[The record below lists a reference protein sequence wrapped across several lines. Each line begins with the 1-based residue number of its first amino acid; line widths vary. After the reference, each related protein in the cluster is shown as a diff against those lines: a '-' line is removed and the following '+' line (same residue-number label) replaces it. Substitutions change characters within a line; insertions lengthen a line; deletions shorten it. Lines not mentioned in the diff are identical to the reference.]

1 MKKILIIRFSSIGD
15 IVLTT
20 PVVRCL
26 KKQTGAAVHYLTK
39 QSFQA
44 VLAANP
50 YVDKVWTFR
59 QEVTE
64 VLPQLRAEGFDL
76 VIDLHRNLRSLRV
89 RLALWNVPSHVFNK
103 LNVEKWLMVNWKIN
117 RLPNRHIVD
126 RYLDTVRTLGVVND
140 GAGLDYFIPAEE
152 EVDAAGFLQ
161 ERLPPSLPAIPY
173 IAFVTGA
180 AHATK
185 RLPEAKIIAICRLLQ
200 QPVVLLGGPDEA
212 ESGARIAAAAGPHV
226 VNACGALK
234 LNQSASV
241 VRQASRV
248 ISHDTGLMHIAAAL
262 NKDIVSVWGNT
273 IPAFGMYPYYPN
285 GTNRNTSIEVT
296 GLSCRPCSKIG
307 FNKCPKGH
315 FKCMQEISET
325 AVASPT
331 ITNSPITNNQFPNN
345 Q

>member
-20 PVVRCL
+20 PVARCL
-26 KKQTGAAVHYLTK
+26 KKQAGAEVHYLTK
-39 QSFQA
+39 QAFQS

-50 YVDKVWTFR
+50 YIDKVWTFKKA
-59 QEVTE
+59 VAE
-64 VLPQLRAEGFDL
+64 VLPQLRAEGFDV

-89 RLALWNVPSHVFNK
+89 RLALWGVRCYAFNK
-103 LNVEKWLMVNWKIN
+103 LNFEKWLMVNLKIN
-117 RLPNRHIVD
+117 RLPDHHIVD
-126 RYLDTVRTLGVVND
+126 RYMDTVRPLKVIND
-140 GAGLDYFIPAEE
+140 GAGLDYFIPAED
-152 EVDAAGFLQ
+152 EVDAAAFLQ
-161 ERLPPSLPAIPY
+161 ERLPAGLPAVPY

-212 ESGARIAAAAGPHV
+212 ESGARIALAAGPHV

-234 LNQSASV
+234 LNQSASM
-241 VRQASRV
+241 VRQAAKV

-262 NKDIVSVWGNT
+262 GKDIVSIWGNT
-273 IPAFGMYPYYPN
+273 IPAFGMYPYYPV
-285 GTNRNTSIEVT
+285 GVNRNTNVEVL

-307 FNKCPKGH
+307 FQQCPKGH
-315 FKCMQEISET
+315 FRCMNEISE
-325 AVASPT
+325 AEVVGDPPAKRLC
-331 ITNSPITNNQFPNN
+331 N
-345 Q
+345 